1 MELKIL
7 DIKGNNTNRKVK
19 IDDSIFTTVNFSY
32 DHSVYLEIKRFLSA
46 QRQGTHKSKERGEL
60 SGSTRKLHRQ
70 KGTGGSRKGD
80 IKNPIFRGGG
90 RVFGPRPKHYFFKLN
105 KLTKKLVR
113 RYIIGYKLKTNKIK
127 IIEDIELETPKTK
140 FILKILNLLQL
151 KNKKLLMITGKS
163 NKNLYL
169 SSRNLKNFKLLNIDE
184 LNSYSLLDSSY
195 IIFSENSMS
204 KIHDFLKFSK

>member
-7 DIKGNNTNRKVK
+7 DIQGNDTNRKVK
-19 IDDSIFTTVNFSY
+19 IDNSFFFFGKNYSY
-32 DHSVYLEIKRFLSA
+32 DHSIYLEIKRFLSA

-90 RVFGPRPKHYFFKLN
+90 RVFGPRPKRYFFKLN
-105 KLTKKLVR
+105 NLTKKLVK
-113 RYIIGYKLKTNKIK
+113 RYIIGSKLKTNKVK
-127 IIEDIELETPKTK
+127 IIEDIKLEIPKTK
-140 FILKILNLLQL
+140 LILKMLSSFQL
-151 KNKKLLMITGKS
+151 KDKKLLMVIGKY

-169 SSRNLKNFKLLNIDE
+169 SSRNLKNFQLLTIDE
-184 LNSYSLLDSSY
+184 LNSYSLLNSLY
-195 IIFSENSMS
+195 VFFSENSIN
-204 KIHDFLKFSK
+204 KIHGFCF